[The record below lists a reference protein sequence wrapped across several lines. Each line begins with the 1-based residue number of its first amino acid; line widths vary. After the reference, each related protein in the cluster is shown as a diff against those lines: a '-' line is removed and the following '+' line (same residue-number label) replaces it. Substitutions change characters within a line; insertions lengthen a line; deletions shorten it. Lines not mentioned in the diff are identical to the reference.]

1 MSIMCVIGLPR
12 EHITGCRDGNRG
24 ISVAQHQRPQNTNS
38 AFHVSHQTESFP
50 RCQDEE
56 CDTMSRNPSQTAL
69 CYGLENDAFGD
80 AQIRYV
86 LGVLSNSK
94 KIDKLVCRHAL

>member
-1 MSIMCVIGLPR
+1 MSIICVIGLPR
-12 EHITGCRDGNRG
+12 EHITACRDGNRG

-50 RCQDEE
+50 HCQDEE
-56 CDTMSRNPSQTAL
+56 CETMNQNPSLAVL
-69 CYGLENDAFGD
+69 CYGFGNEIVRD

-86 LGVLSNSK
+86 HGDLSNSK
-94 KIDKLVCRHAL
+94 KIDKPV